1 MRNFIAVVVVVAL
14 IGYVTVQWANVYKAR
29 SDLAQVVTQQLNFVD
44 ENSQAAVKQR
54 LVDEARKLG
63 IDLAPDDIHITYED
77 TDIHSMAQRFTSKIA
92 TFINKRAVIQLSYNA
107 RLVGI
112 SLHQEI
118 RAAARRSCQGSILT
132 SEASFTT
139 MYSAK
144 VPSWAMRLRFSS
156 LKW

>member
-14 IGYVTVQWANVYKAR
+14 IGYVAVQWANVYRER
-29 SDLAQVVTQQLNFVD
+29 SDLAQVVAQQLSFVD

-63 IDLAPDDIHITYED
+63 IDLAPDDIHISYED
-77 TDIHSMAQRFTSKIA
+77 TDIHSMAQRYTSRIA

-118 RAAARRSCQGSILT
+118 SDSKLKQVQAQERQSEQKKQILDGT
-132 SEASFTT
+132 Q
-139 MYSAK
+139 
-144 VPSWAMRLRFSS
+144 
-156 LKW
+156 

>member
-77 TDIHSMAQRFTSKIA
+77 TDIRSMAQRYTSKIA

-112 SLHQEI
+112 SLHQKIGDSKLKQIQAQERQSEQTKEI
-118 RAAARRSCQGSILT
+118 LDGTQ
-132 SEASFTT
+132 
-139 MYSAK
+139 
-144 VPSWAMRLRFSS
+144 
-156 LKW
+156 

>member
-1 MRNFIAVVVVVAL
+1 MKKLITVVVVVLL
-14 IGYVTVQWANVYKAR
+14 IGYVTVQWASVYKAR

-77 TDIHSMAQRFTSKIA
+77 TDIRSMAQRYTSKIA
-92 TFINKRAVIQLSYNA
+92 IFINKRATIQLSYNA

-112 SLHQEI
+112 SLHQKISDSKLKQIQAQE
-118 RAAARRSCQGSILT
+118 RQSEQTKQILDGT
-132 SEASFTT
+132 Q
-139 MYSAK
+139 
-144 VPSWAMRLRFSS
+144 
-156 LKW
+156 